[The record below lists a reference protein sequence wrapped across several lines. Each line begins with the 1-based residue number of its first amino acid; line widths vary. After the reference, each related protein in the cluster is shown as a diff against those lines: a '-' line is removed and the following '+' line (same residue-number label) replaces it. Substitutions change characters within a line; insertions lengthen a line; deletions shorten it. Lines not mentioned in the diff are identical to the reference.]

1 MLCYYIPY
9 YTAYF
14 FWYILDVA
22 TEEGVYVA
30 KMQLKKRGSDFD
42 TLHDNEKAHSV
53 CEIERPTA
61 RYQRDYSSSAD
72 QTG

>member
-1 MLCYYIPY
+1 
-9 YTAYF
+9 
-14 FWYILDVA
+14 
-22 TEEGVYVA
+22 
-30 KMQLKKRGSDFD
+30 MQLKKRESDFD

-61 RYQRDYSSSAD
+61 RYHQRDYSSSTD